1 MPIKNPNR
9 DLFDFMRGLGKFQ
22 EYEDY
27 DDYRRK
33 VYGIGEEYSEN
44 FREFYDA
51 LGEEEKEQFNYVF
64 N

>member
-1 MPIKNPNR
+1 
-9 DLFDFMRGLGKFQ
+9 MRGLGKFQ
-22 EYEDY
+22 EYKDY
-27 DDYRRK
+27 DEYRRK
-33 VYGIGEEYSEN
+33 VYGIDEECSES